1 MSQKIGLE
9 VANGY
14 IKVVS
19 DDIEISYPNRLKM
32 LTGEEFDVVGTLGS
46 IYEFEGDQYIIDSTG
61 TSSGGRNSNR
71 YLTKEYLLEA
81 LVAISQ
87 VIKERNIVITV
98 GVPCRDFRKEQLK
111 ESIINNLKGR
121 HELKVIKGK
130 TTERFEINILEV
142 FVVVEPMGTLCDYV
156 FNNKFEIVEKGRHEL
171 KVIKG
176 KTTERFEINILEV
189 FVVVEPM
196 GTLCDY
202 VFNNKFEIVDNRN
215 HSKSLII
222 DIGYSTTDILATDG
236 LRIEKLHGADVGCM
250 DIANQFLR
258 EINSLDEKVQFTLRD
273 LGLDIK
279 PIIKKFDYEFDF
291 TEQLNKVKRNIV
303 KSKLIPAIKESG
315 LNPLDFDVVLYTGGG
330 ALAFENHIEL
340 AFNEK
345 VYVEPQLA
353 NARGFY
359 KYTMI
364 KKG

>member
-87 VIKERNIVITV
+87 VIKERNIVLTV

-111 ESIINNLKGR
+111 ESIINNL
-121 HELKVIKGK
+121 
-130 TTERFEINILEV
+130 
-142 FVVVEPMGTLCDYV
+142 
-156 FNNKFEIVEKGRHEL
+156 KGRHEL

-258 EINSLDEKVQFTLRD
+258 EINSLDERFELKDGDVLFILAGD
-273 LGLDIK
+273 EH
-279 PIIKKFDYEFDF
+279 IIKIAGLLRNYLGEELELTDHNRFEFCIVNDFPFFEYNEEDNGKGIEFERFYNTRAGITVYFNTSNYFDIHM
-291 TEQLNKVKRNIV
+291 T
-303 KSKLIPAIKESG
+303 G
-315 LNPLDFDVVLYTGGG
+315 LN
-330 ALAFENHIEL
+330 
-340 AFNEK
+340 
-345 VYVEPQLA
+345 
-353 NARGFY
+353 
-359 KYTMI
+359 
-364 KKG
+364 

>member
-1 MSQKIGLE
+1 MKYSVNSINVYVKTKGGIKMSQKIGLE

-87 VIKERNIVITV
+87 VIKERNIVLTV

-111 ESIINNLKGR
+111 ESIINNL
-121 HELKVIKGK
+121 
-130 TTERFEINILEV
+130 
-142 FVVVEPMGTLCDYV
+142 
-156 FNNKFEIVEKGRHEL
+156 KGRHEL

-258 EINSLDEKVQFTLRD
+258 EINSLDENVQFTLRD
-273 LGLDIK
+273 LGLDVK
-279 PIIKKFDYEFDF
+279 PIIKKFDLEFNF
-291 TEQLNKVKRNIV
+291 SEQLNKVKRNIV

-330 ALAFENHIEL
+330 ALAFENHLDL